1 MLCMADHS
9 TVKISVYYYYK
20 KLDPV
25 NIRNTKARN
34 QSVKYNIQVR
44 FLC

>member
-9 TVKISVYYYYK
+9 TVKISVYYYYYYK

-34 QSVKYNIQVR
+34 QCEV
-44 FLC
+44 

>member
-1 MLCMADHS
+1 MVDQF
-9 TVKISVYYYYK
+9 TVKISVYYYK

-34 QSVKYNIQVR
+34 QSVKYNI
-44 FLC
+44 